1 MRILASAA
9 SRYGSTA
16 EIARSIGEALSGR
29 GFDVS
34 VIPPEEVATIEG
46 YDAVILGSAV
56 YMGHWL
62 DPAKQFAGRFTDDLA
77 TRHVWLFSSGPV
89 GDPSK
94 KMVQKMGE
102 DPLDVAEIL
111 ATAKAEGHR
120 VFAGKLDR
128 KNLKGAQRASLLL
141 FRGLEG
147 DFRIWGEVKAW
158 ACGIADALSTRSP
171 IPSSSP
177 G

>member
-1 MRILASAA
+1 
-9 SRYGSTA
+9 
-16 EIARSIGEALSGR
+16 LSGR

-34 VIPPEEVATIEG
+34 VIPPEQVATIEE
-46 YDAVILGSAV
+46 YDTVILGSAV

-62 DPAKQFAGRFTDDLA
+62 DPAKEFAGRFSGEPA
-77 TRHVWLFSSGPV
+77 SRHVWLFSSGPV

-111 ATAKAEGHR
+111 ATAKAEEHR

-147 DFRIWGEVKAW
+147 DFRIWGEIKAW
-158 ACGIADALSTRSP
+158 ASGIADALSTPSP
-171 IPSSSP
+171 IPPHSP
-177 G
+177 AYRRE